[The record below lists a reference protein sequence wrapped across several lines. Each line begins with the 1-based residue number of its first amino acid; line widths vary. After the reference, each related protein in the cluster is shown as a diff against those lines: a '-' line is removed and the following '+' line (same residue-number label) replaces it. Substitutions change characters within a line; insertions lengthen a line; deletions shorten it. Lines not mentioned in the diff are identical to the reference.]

1 MRIVEIDTAQVK
13 RWREVEEFAAIGNM
27 PLTEAISILVN
38 HGLCHMEDC
47 C

>member
-1 MRIVEIDTAQVK
+1 MRFVEIDTEQVK
-13 RWREVEEFAAIGNM
+13 RWREVEKFAVIHDM

-38 HGLCHMEDC
+38 QGLCHMEDC